1 MLKIVLAGATLYVVA
16 AVLAFI
22 VNANIGPVTP
32 GLALLR
38 AALWPLW
45 LAGMIQGQRLP
56 MD

>member
-1 MLKIVLAGATLYVVA
+1 MWWVGVGIGGYAVA
-16 AVLAFI
+16 AALALA
-22 VNANIGPVTP
+22 VNLASGPVTP

-45 LAGMIQGQRLP
+45 LAGMIPGQRMP